1 MQVVIGAT
9 VTPSINSSPPR
20 SSNRIGVVMRLQ
32 WIVLLASLLLTTSV
46 AWAEGETAPADAT
59 ATESAPAAEAAPA
72 AETAPAGEAAPTTE
86 ADPSTEAGSAETA
99 PEGQAA
105 PAGGDV
111 PAEGS
116 NAEAEGA
123 AADATPEAPT
133 TSPAFEEAF
142 EEEPSTS
149 ENVDF
154 SIAGAL
160 KHFTFLTW
168 LVFITL
174 VGMSVASLAVAINR
188 GLYFMK
194 AKSQSVQFAG
204 EIADSLAKGD
214 VESVLAASKEDSVA
228 FSYLANIVS
237 AGLIDARDVKSKL
250 GNLDSLDTVGSAM
263 ERTLTNE
270 IVGFRKWLTI
280 LATTASTA
288 PFVGLLGTVFG
299 IINSFKGMATSES
312 AGIGAVAG
320 GIAEALYMTGL
331 GLVVAIPA
339 VWLYNWANAR
349 IEGFEAEMTNN
360 CSEMLDWV
368 KKNKGSI

>member
-1 MQVVIGAT
+1 
-9 VTPSINSSPPR
+9 
-20 SSNRIGVVMRLQ
+20 MRLQ
-32 WIVLLASLLLTTSV
+32 WLVLLASLLLTTSV

-59 ATESAPAAEAAPA
+59 AADSAAATEAAPSTEAAPVAEAAASTEA
-72 AETAPAGEAAPTTE
+72 AASAEAAPAGEAA
-86 ADPSTEAGSAETA
+86 STETV
-99 PEGQAA
+99 PEGEAA
-105 PAGGDV
+105 SAAGDV
-111 PAEGS
+111 PAEGAT
-116 NAEAEGA
+116 AETENA
-123 AADATPEAPT
+123 AADAAPEAPMS
-133 TSPAFEEAF
+133 SPAFEEAF

-149 ENVDF
+149 GEVDF
-154 SIAGAL
+154 SMAGAL

-204 EIADSLAKGD
+204 DIADSLAKGD

-270 IVGFRKWLTI
+270 IVGFRKWLTV

-349 IEGFEAEMTNN
+349 IEGFEAEMSNN

>member
-1 MQVVIGAT
+1 M
-9 VTPSINSSPPR
+9 TPPINSSPKR
-20 SSNRIGVVMRLQ
+20 SFNRIGVVMRLQ
-32 WIVLLASLLLTTSV
+32 WLVLLASLLLTTSV
-46 AWAEGETAPADAT
+46 AWAEGETAPADA
-59 ATESAPAAEAAPA
+59 PAADP
-72 AETAPAGEAAPTTE
+72 APAGDAAP
-86 ADPSTEAGSAETA
+86 
-99 PEGQAA
+99 
-105 PAGGDV
+105 
-111 PAEGS
+111 
-116 NAEAEGA
+116 
-123 AADATPEAPT
+123 AADATPTGDAASTEATPEGEAAPVAGDVPVEGSTPEAEDATADAASEEPT
-133 TSPAFEEAF
+133 SSPAFEEGF
-142 EEEPSTS
+142 EDQQSTS
-149 ENVDF
+149 GEVDF
-154 SIAGAL
+154 SMAGAL

-168 LVFITL
+168 LVFLTL

-204 EIADSLAKGD
+204 DIADSLATGD
-214 VESVLAASKEDSVA
+214 VESVLDASKEDSVA

-237 AGLIDARDVKSKL
+237 AGLVDARDVKSKL

-270 IVGFRKWLTI
+270 IVGFRKWLTV

-360 CSEMLDWV
+360 CSEMLDWI